1 MQAKHLLLL
10 ALLPATSALAQ
21 FDFSGAWDHP
31 GLFGQEDF
39 NDRGQ
44 GPEIGDFMGLPLNE
58 AGIRKAESYSGSWL
72 SVPEHQCTPHPAA
85 YQTWGPNTLLVSN
98 EYERVRRVVE
108 AIRLDGTFGIDRI
121 VWMDGRPHPPAEALH
136 TFTGFSTGRWEGD
149 TLVVETS
156 HMKPGWLRRN
166 GTPTSERARMIEYF
180 TRFDDYLLV
189 TTIVDDPVYFTEPF
203 VRTTEYLPTERPA
216 PAIGDPFARN
226 DGPVF
231 YKCFPAEE
239 TTAERGYVPHF
250 LPGENELLD
259 EFAAKY
265 SLPRWAISAG
275 SATMY
280 PEFAANLESGGRAI
294 TATPAGAPAAA
305 FSAPSGTPARE
316 AGTAGVRSMHVKGRV
331 WAIFGAGGNVTVQVG
346 DEGVLVVDT
355 GTAEMAAAVRE
366 EIRRLAGDRPIRYV
380 VATHFHADHTGG
392 NVLLSDE
399 PIQRAA
405 VLAHE
410 NVGLRLIEAGSEAGN
425 LVMDTFYGAS
435 KQIYFNGEAI
445 EIIHVPA
452 AHTDG
457 DSIVFFRGSDV
468 ISAGGVVSTTSF
480 PSFDPEQGGSVDG
493 LIAGLNRILDITVAE
508 TRAQGGTVVIP
519 GHGRL
524 YDETDVAEYR
534 DMLTIVRDRI
544 RSALDA
550 GASLAEVIEGRP
562 ALDYAGVFG
571 ATSGPWTTDTF
582 IEAIYRDLGNG
593 SSQ

>member
-1 MQAKHLLLL
+1 MKAKHLLLL
-10 ALLPATSALAQ
+10 ALLPATTALAQ

-72 SVPEHQCTPHPAA
+72 GVPEHQCTPHPAA
-85 YQTWGPNTLLVSN
+85 YQTWGPNSLLVST
-98 EYERVRRVVE
+98 EYERIRRVVE

-136 TFTGFSTGRWEGD
+136 TFTGFSTGHWEGD

-166 GTPTSERARMIEYF
+166 GTPTSERARMIEHF

-203 VRTTEYLPTERPA
+203 VRTTEYIPTERPA

-239 TTAERGYVPHF
+239 TTAEKGYVPHY
-250 LPGENELLD
+250 LPGDNELLD
-259 EFAAKY
+259 EFAVKY

-275 SATMY
+275 TATMY
-280 PEFAANLESGGRAI
+280 PEFAASLAAGSAV
-294 TATPAGAPAAA
+294 TAAPASAAPVSAPAAEVA
-305 FSAPSGTPARE
+305 A
-316 AGTAGVRSMHVKGRV
+316 AGIRSMHVKGQV
-331 WAIFGAGGNVTVQVG
+331 WAIFGAGGNVTVQIG

-355 GTAEMAAAVRE
+355 GSAEMAAAVRE
-366 EIRRLAGDRPIRYV
+366 EIRRLSGDKPIRYV
-380 VATHFHADHTGG
+380 VATHFHDDHTGG
-392 NVLLSDE
+392 NVLFANE
-399 PIQRAA
+399 PVQRAA

-410 NVGLRLIEAGSEAGN
+410 NVGLRLIETGSAAGD
-425 LVMDTFYGAS
+425 LVMDTFYGES

-445 EIIHVPA
+445 EIIHMPA

-480 PSFDPEQGGSVDG
+480 PSFDPEQGGSVEG
-493 LIAGLNRILDITVAE
+493 LIAALNRVLDITVAE
-508 TRAQGGTVVIP
+508 TRAQGGTIVIP

-544 RSALDA
+544 RSAVDG
-550 GASLAEVIEGRP
+550 GATLAEVEQSRP
-562 ALDYAGVFG
+562 ALDYAGIFG
-571 ATSGPWTTDTF
+571 ASTGPWTTDAF
-582 IEAIYRDLGNG
+582 IEAIYRDLENG
-593 SSQ
+593 SSR